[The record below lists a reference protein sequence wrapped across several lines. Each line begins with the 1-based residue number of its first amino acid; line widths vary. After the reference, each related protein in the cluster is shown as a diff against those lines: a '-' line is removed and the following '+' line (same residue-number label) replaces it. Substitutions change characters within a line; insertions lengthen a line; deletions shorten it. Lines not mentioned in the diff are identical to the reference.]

1 VYANVQ
7 NGKVNIMKHISID
20 YIMSEG
26 DYLDYT
32 KALETFEY
40 CKVVAR
46 RNSKQAKAMRHKASE
61 AVARLEARYEVQ
73 S

>member
-20 YIMSEG
+20 SIMSEG

-32 KALETFEY
+32 KALEAFEY

-46 RNSKQAKAMRHKASE
+46 RNPKQVKAMRHRANE
-61 AVARLEARYEVQ
+61 VVARLEARYEVQ